1 MENQHSSNGN
11 QKRDFLLRLCVSVDL
26 ENREQW
32 CAEPAWLVNAIRTA
46 GDSRPYLRQVV
57 SFFVGWIFL
66 LLQQPGEV
74 EAGHPVFVGKQID
87 HAFAGGAFAA
97 GGHPCVVAGSGL
109 DDALHW
115 PRFAPVEA
123 HVHGDVVAFV
133 TATGAAEKQNVAVFE
148 WQSQDSAFAA
158 VVVRRAGEQVVV
170 RAADI
175 LKRDD
180 AKNSGM
186 PSSFIYTLSDKD
198 VADLTAWIMPLQ

>member
-11 QKRDFLLRLCVSVDL
+11 QKRDFLLRLCESVDL

-57 SFFVGWIFL
+57 SFCWLDFL

-115 PRFAPVEA
+115 LRFASVEA
-123 HVHGDVVAFV
+123 HVHGNVVAFV
-133 TATGAAEKQNVAVFE
+133 SAAGAAEKQNVAVVE
-148 WQSQDSAFAA
+148 REPQDGA
-158 VVVRRAGEQVVV
+158 
-170 RAADI
+170 
-175 LKRDD
+175 
-180 AKNSGM
+180 
-186 PSSFIYTLSDKD
+186 
-198 VADLTAWIMPLQ
+198 LQP